1 MTVQE
6 IWNSGISF
14 LNLCAVYYVIQL
26 VQQPNP
32 QPQHEG
38 FSGDLCQIFL
48 PVRSNNDA
56 AKLAE
61 SPPSLSR
68 VSTKSST
75 TESVTFLEQALYTIR
90 YPHQPHIIHRE
101 RSRKDDPALLERK
114 VQRLLPH
121 CGVLP
126 DLLNLPGHRRDR
138 RFHLLPYSERIA
150 VRLIDLLHC
159 D

>member
-48 PVRSNNDA
+48 PVRSNNDRKNIA
-56 AKLAE
+56 AKLAK
-61 SPPSLSR
+61 SPPHPSGYQRKPTQEKPPLS
-68 VSTKSST
+68 
-75 TESVTFLEQALYTIR
+75 
-90 YPHQPHIIHRE
+90 
-101 RSRKDDPALLERK
+101 
-114 VQRLLPH
+114 
-121 CGVLP
+121 
-126 DLLNLPGHRRDR
+126 
-138 RFHLLPYSERIA
+138 
-150 VRLIDLLHC
+150 
-159 D
+159 